1 MIHPFALD
9 GKTDNRGYTGSCF
22 NKTHQVPFTEDVV
35 DEAVMR
41 ELSKYLRDRMRV
53 YPSGAALAAHM
64 PDLIPEDAVHALEDR
79 FAEDFKGCPHVDRED
94 IAQCWWRLPPR
105 GKRFWRMEGMPPAPE
120 CCEVIAN
127 GILWD
132 PCGVQW
138 GRSGHWPL
146 LITYGTKRYRSEG
159 MQQRR
164 AATAELKAEQKRSK
178 GGEEEGVEHAALAAV
193 APREAPDT
201 GGASGSADVPP
212 YLLPN
217 V

>member
-1 MIHPFALD
+1 M
-9 GKTDNRGYTGSCF
+9 S
-22 NKTHQVPFTEDVV
+22 
-35 DEAVMR
+35 
-41 ELSKYLRDRMRV
+41 
-53 YPSGAALAAHM
+53 
-64 PDLIPEDAVHALEDR
+64 
-79 FAEDFKGCPHVDRED
+79 
-94 IAQCWWRLPPR
+94 
-105 GKRFWRMEGMPPAPE
+105 PAPE
-120 CCEVIAN
+120 CCEVMAN
-127 GILWD
+127 SILWD

-212 YLLPN
+212 YVLPN
-217 V
+217 VQAARMWSQASWVGHTQ